1 MLPNLS
7 APESYGLIEVVKD
20 RIDTILR
27 IASMLHVH
35 TRKGAGISSCDPES
49 KQRNCGE
56 SKHHV
61 FMCMDT
67 LVGRFKEI
75 RDRTGLAGN

>member
-1 MLPNLS
+1 LLPILS
-7 APESYGLIEVVKD
+7 ALESYGLIEVAKD
-20 RIDTILR
+20 GIDTILK

-61 FMCMDT
+61 F
-67 LVGRFKEI
+67 VYVHGYFS
-75 RDRTGLAGN
+75 G